1 MSVKIIKDSI
11 HGYISLDP
19 IFSYIVDSPEF
30 QRLKNIE
37 QGSFRVLYPAA
48 RHDRFIHSLGT
59 FHLATMFAQH
69 FIENIKED
77 LDINIVADSEMQHNI
92 DIIINSFCYA
102 ALLHDIGHAP
112 FSHTTEKFFKIKMNN
127 CVPVIDSQLCTAV
140 KSVATEEAFQRFTE
154 EFPGCSPSAHE
165 IMSATLLI
173 TNANRF
179 LKDKISLFDLELS
192 ARMVIGCTYDY
203 NKDGNVSSDKKLLLG
218 IKNCLIRLLN
228 SQTVDVDKLDYITRD
243 TQMSGFDNVPIDIE
257 RLVRSVTAVR
267 VGEEGWL
274 YPAFR
279 KNALSVIDNVFRA
292 KTEQGLWMVAHPVVL
307 YDAELLSH
315 CINKLHVLID
325 EAYIDKVFS
334 LEALGRDG
342 IELAGKKYFLLNDID
357 IGSDLRKFYHL
368 EPLVGELYERQARR
382 HPIWKSYYEYKYLFS
397 DTVPDVSEEDVFL
410 YFKPLLDYLKGA
422 EIFVLDEDEYRKL
435 MADSEV
441 PILAQ
446 RAAKFLYDFFEEKKL
461 NFNLV
466 LLTSTNSFSPK
477 FNPSSVFILFNNLP
491 KRKNANYETYEFLKD
506 SSRKKDSGSKKDSG
520 IKEDNRR
527 LFYLYSKDKLSSEQL
542 DMLREKL
549 FTAIQT
555 QREKPRV

>member
-1 MSVKIIKDSI
+1 MSMKIIKDSI

-19 IFSYIVDSPEF
+19 IYSHIIDSPEF

-69 FIENIKED
+69 FIDNIKED
-77 LDINIVADSEMQHNI
+77 LGVTITEGSEMQHSI
-92 DIIINSFCYA
+92 TQIINSFCYA

-112 FSHTTEKFFKIKMNN
+112 FSHTTEKFFKMKTDSSI
-127 CVPVIDSQLCTAV
+127 PVIDMQLRDAV
-140 KSVATEEAFQRFTE
+140 KSVVSEESFQRFDG
-154 EFPGCSPSAHE
+154 EFPGCSPSPHE
-165 IMSATLLI
+165 IMSATILI
-173 TNANRF
+173 TNANNF
-179 LKDKISLFDLELS
+179 LGENIANFDLELA

-203 NKDGNVSSDKKLLLG
+203 NKDGNISSDEKLILG

-243 TQMSGFDNVPIDIE
+243 TQMSGFENVPIDIE

-267 VGEEGWL
+267 IGEEGWL

-315 CINKLHVLID
+315 CINKLRTLID
-325 EAYIDKVFS
+325 ESYVTNVFS
-334 LEALGRDG
+334 IEALGTEG
-342 IELAGKKYFLLNDID
+342 IELAEKKYFLLSDID
-357 IGSDLRKFYHL
+357 IGADLRRFYHSEAL
-368 EPLVGELYERQARR
+368 FCELYERQTRR
-382 HPIWKSYYEYKYLFS
+382 RPIWKSYYEYRYLFS
-397 DTVPDVSEEDVFL
+397 NAAHNITEEDVFL
-410 YFKPLLDYLKGA
+410 YFKPLIDYLKSS
-422 EIFVLDEDEYRKL
+422 EIFVLDEDEYGKL
-435 MADSEV
+435 MIDGDAPDPAKRS
-441 PILAQ
+441 
-446 RAAKFLYDFFEEKKL
+446 AKFLHEFFTGRKL
-461 NFNLV
+461 NFNIV

-477 FNPSSVFILFNNLP
+477 FNPSFVYILFNNLP
-491 KRKNANYETYEFLKD
+491 QRNGANYETYEFLKD
-506 SSRKKDSGSKKDSG
+506 SSIKD
-520 IKEDNRR
+520 DNRR
-527 LFYLYSKDKLSSEQL
+527 LFYLYSKDKLSNEQL
-542 DMLREKL
+542 DELREQL
-549 FTAIQT
+549 FAALQA